1 MEWFKL
7 KRALVVGASGG
18 IGQALVQELKQ
29 RGQNVTSLSR
39 RADQFDIT
47 NEDSIWYAMDRLTGP
62 FETIF
67 VATGALAIGQSKPE
81 KTIRALDPVAMAE
94 QFALN
99 ATGPALVLKHAL
111 QHIPRDRRA
120 VFAALSARVGSIG
133 DNRLGGWY
141 SYRASK
147 AALNQ
152 LIHTASIEVAR
163 SHKQVICVALHPG
176 TVKTN
181 LSRQYASPLTVSA
194 DAAASNLLAVV
205 DELSPS
211 QTGAFFD
218 WAGTEV
224 AW

>member
-120 VFAALSARVGSIG
+120 VFLLCPRALAPSATIDLAAGI
-133 DNRLGGWY
+133 
-141 SYRASK
+141 
-147 AALNQ
+147 
-152 LIHTASIEVAR
+152 
-163 SHKQVICVALHPG
+163 P
-176 TVKTN
+176 
-181 LSRQYASPLTVSA
+181 
-194 DAAASNLLAVV
+194 
-205 DELSPS
+205 
-211 QTGAFFD
+211 TGRRKRH
-218 WAGTEV
+218 
-224 AW
+224 

>member
-7 KRALVVGASGG
+7 KRALVVGSSGG
-18 IGQALVQELKQ
+18 IGQALVQELNQ
-29 RGQNVTSLSR
+29 RGQSVTSLSR
-39 RADQFDIT
+39 SSDQFDIT
-47 NEDSIWYAMDRLTGP
+47 NEDSISEAMGRLKGP

-111 QHIPRDRRA
+111 QHISRDRRV

-147 AALNQ
+147 TALNQ
-152 LIHTASIEVAR
+152 LIHTASIELAR
-163 SHKQVICVALHPG
+163 SHKKAICVALHPG

-181 LSRQYASPLTVSA
+181 LSRQYTSPVAVTTH
-194 DAAASNLLAVV
+194 AAASNLLAVI